1 MHVLIFAGGTLQPG
15 SAVYRALATG
25 QLIIAADSGAS
36 TALAWGKTPAYVV
49 GDFDSLAPNI
59 RAELEQAGCEML
71 PVNQEKDETDTELA
85 LQLAIDKGATRISL
99 LGALGGDRFE
109 HSIANILLLA
119 DFPTV
124 LLELV
129 DGKSRGWVLHGPGN
143 THIHGKKGDLLSLF
157 PLTTDARDI
166 STANLYYPL
175 NYSTLK
181 FGKPRGIS
189 NVLLED
195 EATVEIGSGI
205 VLLVHT
211 TV

>member
-129 DGKSRGWVLHGPGN
+129 DGKSCGWVLHGPGN

-166 STANLYYPL
+166 STVNLYYPL
-175 NYSTLK
+175 NHSTLK